1 MVSMRPRET
10 SPCWGMGGDEGKL
23 GLPGSTQG
31 LPVEAEARP
40 LVAEASWI
48 LSLWG
53 LEHQPQRHTL
63 PLPPL
68 NPGGRKERA
77 EVLNQESPLK
87 TLVSET
93 RALMRGRRRLPYL
106 GKQLSLSLPPM
117 FWPTLQPIGVC
128 HIFIPMDSFIWGIYE
143 PWGQMGTKWVEYE
156 KSLNQLIIS
165 THVCTIQ
172 PYPTIHH

>member
-40 LVAEASWI
+40 LVAEAELDS
-48 LSLWG
+48 
-53 LEHQPQRHTL
+53 QPLRPWTPAPEAH
-63 PLPPL
+63 PAPPPL

-106 GKQLSLSLPPM
+106 DKQLSLSLPPKQCSDLLCNPSE
-117 FWPTLQPIGVC
+117 FA
-128 HIFIPMDSFIWGIYE
+128 IFSFPWIHSYE
-143 PWGQMGTKWVEYE
+143 AYMSHGGKWGQSG
-156 KSLNQLIIS
+156 LN
-165 THVCTIQ
+165 TI
-172 PYPTIHH
+172 TI